1 MEESKKREQSKIKI
15 NILRIILI
23 ILLIGTCSIIFVFSS
38 QDSEESSGIS
48 RKVTET
54 ITKPIKSIQ
63 EKSEQEKE
71 IILDK
76 VENVVRKLAHFSIY
90 TVIGILIMALFS
102 TYKINEMNRISYS
115 LILGVFYAISDEIH
129 QCFTPGRG
137 PLFSDIL
144 IDSLG
149 VLIGIIVAI
158 LLIKIYKNI
167 KIKE

>member
-137 PLFSDIL
+137 PAVTDVI
-144 IDSLG
+144 IDSIG
-149 VLIGIIVAI
+149 VLFG
-158 LLIKIYKNI
+158 LLLVMLFEKIYR
-167 KIKE
+167 KIKL